1 MWLVRLRR
9 TPPWAASRLRSP
21 PAPGG
26 RGVRPGAGAPRRSRV
41 REGGALRVR
50 CRGRAAG
57 EPEAVIVNPAGG
69 VAGGDR
75 FTLDVAVEPRARL
88 VVTTAAAEKVY
99 RTLAPEAAIDVKL
112 TVGAAASL
120 AWLPQET
127 ILFDRAR
134 LKRTIDIDLAE
145 DARLVLAEAIVFG

>member
-1 MWLVRLRR
+1 AAVR
-9 TPPWAASRLRSP
+9 
-21 PAPGG
+21 G
-26 RGVRPGAGAPRRSRV
+26 
-41 REGGALRVR
+41 R
-50 CRGRAAG
+50 CRGPASG
-57 EPEAVIVNPAGG
+57 ELDAVIVNTAGG
-69 VAGGDR
+69 VVGGDR

-134 LKRTIDIDLAE
+134 LKRPIDIDLAD
-145 DARLVLAEAIVFG
+145 DARLGVAEGI